1 MPGRQT
7 RSYTLEEVTRIVIDV
22 PNSDISDFEGEDGGD
37 ASDMLELSL
46 DSGDSDNILAFKW
59 YITSHI

>member
-7 RSYTLEEVTRIVIDV
+7 RSYTLEEVTRIVIDI

-37 ASDMLELSL
+37 ASDMLEPSL
-46 DSGDSDNILAFKW
+46 DSGDSDN
-59 YITSHI
+59 